1 MSSSQY
7 TKSLEKIIEGTID
20 LLADNLKLVMVD
32 TAAYTV
38 NLDTDEFLSSIPS
51 GDRIATSGNLA
62 SKTITIDTS
71 TNPDQVMF
79 DAADGTFTAVSGDPT
94 EAVVLIKDTG
104 DPATSPLIAYFDGA
118 SVALTPNGN
127 DVDFVISA
135 SGLMRW
141 ARA

>member
-1 MSSSQY
+1 MASSQY
-7 TKSLEKIIEGTID
+7 TLGLQKIVNGSID
-20 LLADNLKLVMVD
+20 LLNDNLKLIMVD
-32 TAAYTV
+32 TAAYAV
-38 NLDTDEFLSSIPS
+38 NLDTDEFLSAIPI

-62 SKTITIDTS
+62 GKTITIDTS

-79 DAADGTFTAVSGDPT
+79 DANDGTFTAVTGDPT

-104 DPATSPLIAYFDGA
+104 DAATSPLIAYYDGA

>member
-1 MSSSQY
+1 MASTQY
-7 TKSLEKIIEGTID
+7 TKSLKKTVEGTID
-20 LLADNLKLVMVD
+20 LVADTLKLVMVD

-38 NLDTDEFLSSIPS
+38 DLDADEFLSAIPS
-51 GDRIATSGNLA
+51 GDRIATSGALSGKA
-62 SKTITIDTS
+62 FSIDTT

-79 DAADGTFTAVSGDPT
+79 DADDGTFTAVTGDPT

-104 DPATSPLIAYFDGA
+104 DPATSPLIAYYDGA

-127 DVDFVISA
+127 NVNFTISA
-135 SGLMRW
+135 SGLLRW

>member
-1 MSSSQY
+1 MATTQY
-7 TKSLEKIIEGTID
+7 TLGLQKIINGSIA
-20 LLADNLKLVMVD
+20 LLTDNLKLVMVD
-32 TAAYTV
+32 TAAYTA
-38 NLDTDEFLSSIPS
+38 NLDTDEFLSAIPS
-51 GDRIATSGNLA
+51 GDRIAFSPNLA
-62 SKTITIDTS
+62 GKSIAVDTS

-79 DAADGTFTAVSGDPT
+79 DANDGTFTAVSGDPT

-127 DVDFVISA
+127 DVDFVIHA
-135 SGLMRW
+135 NGLLRW